1 MDGFEIFLTVENLS
15 GQFSNR
21 PDSSKIVWTVFIPYV
36 QFLKPP
42 DSFLTVR
49 TVFKPSGQILNCPDS
64 F

>member
-1 MDGFEIFLTVENLS
+1 MDGFEIVLTVENLS

-21 PDSSKIVWTVFIPYV
+21 PDSSLIVWTVFIPYV
-36 QFLKPP
+36 QFLKAP

-49 TVFKPSGQILNCPDS
+49 TVSKLSGQFLNRPDS